1 MSVSLNHTVFKATL
15 PVLFGYVPLGMAF
28 GVLFSDL
35 GYHWLFATAMGVFIF
50 AGAAQFLAVGLLAN
64 QAGLLEIFIT
74 TFLLNSRH
82 LFYGISLISRMK
94 AKGWRRF
101 YLIFGLTDETF
112 SLLTS
117 THAPEGVDETEY
129 QLRVTLFNQGYWVL
143 GCTLGAWLGG
153 QISFSTAGIEF
164 VLPALFMVL
173 AIEQYRHLR
182 HAAPFVMAI
191 VIGLAVLLLISR
203 DQMLLISIL
212 ISISVLLLYKGGER
226 WNPYRTLS
234 Q

>member
-1 MSVSLNHTVFKATL
+1 MTASLNQLALKATL
-15 PVLFGYVPLGMAF
+15 PVLFGYLPLGIAF
-28 GVLFSDL
+28 GVLFSEL
-35 GYHWLFATAMGVFIF
+35 GYHWLFATAMGLFIY

-64 QAGLLEIFIT
+64 QAGLAEIFVT
-74 TFLLNSRH
+74 TLLLNSRH
-82 LFYGISLISRMK
+82 LFYGISMLSRIK
-94 AKGWRRF
+94 TKGWRRF

-117 THAPEGVDETEY
+117 TTLPSSVDATAF
-129 QLRVTLFNQGYWVL
+129 QLRVTLFNQCYWVL

-153 QISFSTAGIEF
+153 QISFSTEGIEF

-182 HAAPFVMAI
+182 QAAPFVLAL
-191 VIGLAVLLLISR
+191 VIGMGVLLLISR

-212 ISISVLLLYKGGER
+212 LSVAVLLLYKGGER
-226 WNPYRTLS
+226 WNPYRT
-234 Q
+234 

>member
-1 MSVSLNHTVFKATL
+1 MSVSLNQTVFKATL
-15 PVLFGYVPLGMAF
+15 PVMFGYIPLGMAF
-28 GVLFSDL
+28 GVLFSEL
-35 GYHWLFATAMGVFIF
+35 GYHWFFACAMGVFIF

-64 QAGLLEIFIT
+64 HAGLLEIFIT
-74 TFLLNSRH
+74 IFLLNSRH
-82 LFYGISLISRMK
+82 IFYGISLLSSMK

-117 THAPEGVDETEY
+117 TQPPEGMDKTDY
-129 QLRVTLFNQGYWVL
+129 QLRVTLFNQSYWVL
-143 GCTLGAWLGG
+143 GCTLGGWLGT

-182 HAAPFVMAI
+182 QAAPFVLALL
-191 VIGLAVLLLISR
+191 IGVGVLLFISQ

-212 ISISVLLLYKGGER
+212 ISVATLLLYKGGER
-226 WNPYRTLS
+226 WNPYRI
-234 Q
+234 